1 MSQRVVIIGAGVIGL
16 STAYYCARRG
26 FGVTVV
32 DRKPAQRDGCS
43 FGNAGMI
50 VPSHFIP
57 LAAPGMVALGLKWM
71 WNPASPFYIKP
82 RLDAALFDWGHKFW
96 RAANEPHVRRS
107 APLLRD
113 LSLASRKCFEELAGA
128 PDTAPARSESESA
141 TSRDGSRRSG
151 IGDFGLVQKGLLM
164 LCQSEH
170 ALHEE
175 AKMAEQ
181 ARALGVPAEVLDA
194 KQTAA
199 LDPGVRLNIAG
210 SIHFPLDCHL
220 TTDRFMAALESEC
233 VQLGVR
239 FVWNTDATAWRV
251 SSRGGVSTQ
260 RHSNTDES
268 AALCR
273 DAATPFVRAV
283 VTGSG
288 EEIEADEFVLCGGS
302 WSPELA
308 RSLGLHIPL
317 QAGKGYSL
325 TLPRPRQLPQVCS
338 ICTEARV
345 AVTPMG
351 EKLRVGGTMEIA
363 GLNEGINPVRVRG
376 IIDSFCRYFPDFQP
390 RDFDGIQPWRGL
402 RPCSPDGL
410 PYIGRTAK
418 FSNLSLAT
426 GHGMMGL
433 SLGPETGKLISE
445 ILSGEKP
452 MTDITMLSP
461 DRYG

>member
-1 MSQRVVIIGAGVIGL
+1 MSKRVIVIGGGVIGL
-16 STAYYCARRG
+16 CAAYYCARRG

-32 DRKPAQRDGCS
+32 ERKPAGRDGCS

-82 RLDAALFDWGHKFW
+82 RFDAELFDWGHKFW
-96 RAANEPHVRRS
+96 RAANAEHVRRA

-113 LSLASRKCFEELAGA
+113 LSFASRTAFEEFAAL
-128 PDTAPARSESESA
+128 PDT
-141 TSRDGSRRSG
+141 
-151 IGDFGLVQKGLLM
+151 DFGLVKKGLLM
-164 LCQSEH
+164 LCKSEH
-170 ALHEE
+170 ALQEE
-175 AKMAEQ
+175 GKMAEQ
-181 ARALGVPAEVLDA
+181 ARALGIPADVLDP

-199 LDPGVRLNIAG
+199 LDPGARLDIAG
-210 SIHFPLDCHL
+210 SIHFPMDCHL
-220 TTDRFMAALESEC
+220 TTDRFMAALQAQLEH
-233 VQLGVR
+233 LGVKFIWER
-239 FVWNTDATAWRV
+239 EVRGFDA
-251 SSRGGVSTQ
+251 GGDA
-260 RHSNTDES
+260 RMPGRS
-268 AALCR
+268 A
-273 DAATPFVRAV
+273 DSGFVRAIRTS
-283 VTGSG
+283 TGD
-288 EEIEADEFVLCGGS
+288 EIEADEFVLCGGS
-302 WSPELA
+302 WSAGPA
-308 RSLGLHIPL
+308 RQLGLRLPI

-325 TLPRPRQLPQVCS
+325 TLPKPRQLPQICS

-351 EKLRVGGTMEIA
+351 GALRVGGTMEIA
-363 GLNEGINPVRVRG
+363 GLNEDINPVRVRG
-376 IIDSFCRYFPDFQP
+376 IIDSFCRYFPEF
-390 RDFDGIQPWRGL
+390 RAEDFDGIQPWRGL

-418 FSNLSLAT
+418 FTNVSVAA

-433 SLGPETGKLISE
+433 SLGPVTGRLIAE

-452 MTDITMLSP
+452 AWDISMLSP

>member
-26 FGVTVV
+26 FSVTVV

-82 RLDAALFDWGHKFW
+82 RLDPALFDWGHKFW
-96 RAANEPHVRRS
+96 RAANETHVRRS
-107 APLLRD
+107 GPLLRD

-128 PDTAPARSESESA
+128 SDTAPGRSETGSA
-141 TSRDGSRRSG
+141 TSRDGVRRSG
-151 IGDFGLVQKGLLM
+151 VGDFGLVQKGLLM

-199 LDPGVRLNIAG
+199 LDPGARLNIAG

-220 TTDRFMAALESEC
+220 TTDRFMAALEAEC

-251 SSRGGVSTQ
+251 RSRGGVSTQ

-273 DAATPFVRAV
+273 DAATPFVRAI
-283 VTGSG
+283 VTGAAKKLRPTNSSFAVALVSG
-288 EEIEADEFVLCGGS
+288 TR
-302 WSPELA
+302 PLA
-308 RSLGLHIPL
+308 RTAHSPAGRQGLQPHAA
-317 QAGKGYSL
+317 QAAPVAPNLFHLHRG
-325 TLPRPRQLPQVCS
+325 
-338 ICTEARV
+338 AR
-345 AVTPMG
+345 
-351 EKLRVGGTMEIA
+351 GGDADGRKAPGRRHDGNRRLE
-363 GLNEGINPVRVRG
+363 RG
-376 IIDSFCRYFPDFQP
+376 HQSRA
-390 RDFDGIQPWRGL
+390 RAR
-402 RPCSPDGL
+402 
-410 PYIGRTAK
+410 
-418 FSNLSLAT
+418 
-426 GHGMMGL
+426 HH
-433 SLGPETGKLISE
+433 
-445 ILSGEKP
+445 
-452 MTDITMLSP
+452 
-461 DRYG
+461 